1 MIGMVLWWGFIL
13 FAFIL
18 LIRWFMNKSVG
29 SSGNP
34 GGKKSNE
41 NPMDFLKI
49 RYASGEI
56 SKEEFDRM
64 KRDLN

>member
-1 MIGMVLWWGFIL
+1 
-13 FAFIL
+13 
-18 LIRWFMNKSVG
+18 MNKSVG